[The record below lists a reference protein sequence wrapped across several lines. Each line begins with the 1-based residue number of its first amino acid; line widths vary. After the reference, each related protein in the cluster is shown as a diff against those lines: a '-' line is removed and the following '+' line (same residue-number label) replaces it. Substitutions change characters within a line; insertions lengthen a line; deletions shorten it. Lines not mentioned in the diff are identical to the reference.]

1 MNIGRYQVDGELGR
15 GGLGVVYS
23 AVDPGLERALAIK
36 GLLDPKADTAELIRE
51 GRVLAGLSHPNIV
64 SVLDAFICEGRL
76 MIVMEKVAGGT
87 LGKWMLDD
95 PAPGLLERVLILEQM
110 ADALG
115 HAHKA
120 KVQHRDLTPR
130 NVMVTPG
137 GVAKV
142 LDFGLAKRR
151 DVAGGAGDPTSA
163 LRGTR
168 SYMAPEQLTLGIS
181 GFASDVFAFGV
192 VAYELLSGRHPFPGN
207 TELLVQNAIVN
218 LPAPPLASAVS
229 ELPSE
234 AIRVIEKC
242 LAKKPDQRYANLTEV
257 ELELRCA
264 VFPMRQAEARRLAL
278 EGLATLER
286 GDRLQAEYRLQ
297 AEHQAE
303 GAEKL
308 DRGCPELAKLQGRL
322 EAGPVEVPLPAVIS
336 VRPQP
341 EQRAW
346 RDSKEKVYQPPA
358 VTIAPL
364 EVRTNLKD
372 GLRYV
377 RIPSGTFQMGCSPGD
392 GECHPN
398 EKPAHEVR
406 ISEAF
411 WMGQTAVTVEAYK
424 RYAAANGKAMPSLRF
439 GGDSLPMTEIDWTEA
454 KSYCEWAGMR
464 LPTEAE
470 WEYAARAGTTEARYG
485 APLDIAWYEANSGGR
500 PNPVGT
506 KAPNAFKL
514 HDMLG
519 NVREWT
525 ADWYSDSHA
534 GSGPVTDP
542 TGHSTGQYRVLR
554 GGSWGNNA
562 SDVRASYRNFYRPA
576 YRSNNVGFRCTGEL
590 PVP

>member
-1 MNIGRYQVDGELGR
+1 MDIGRYQVVGELGR
-15 GGLGVVYS
+15 GNFGVVYS
-23 AVDPGLERALAIK
+23 AVDSGLNRAVAIK
-36 GLLDPKADTAELIRE
+36 ALLDPGAGMAELVRE
-51 GRVLAGLSHPNIV
+51 GRILAGLNHPNIV
-64 SVLDAFICEGRL
+64 SVLDAFIWEGRL
-76 MIVMEKVAGGT
+76 MIVMEKVAGET
-87 LGKWMLDD
+87 LWKWMRNDA
-95 PAPGLLERVLILEQM
+95 APGLLERVLILEQI
-110 ADALG
+110 ADALS
-115 HAHKA
+115 HAHLA
-120 KVQHRDLTPR
+120 KVQHRDLKPA
-130 NVMVTPG
+130 NVMVTPD
-137 GVAKV
+137 GVAKI
-142 LDFGLAKRR
+142 LDFGVAKRL
-151 DVAGGAGDPTSA
+151 VGTGVVVGPPSVFGGT
-163 LRGTR
+163 L
-168 SYMAPEQLTLGIS
+168 SYMAPEQLIRAIS

-192 VAYELLSGRHPFPGN
+192 VAYELLSGRHPFPGT
-207 TELLVQNAIVN
+207 TEYLIQNAIVN
-218 LPAPPLASAVS
+218 LAPAALGSVVS
-229 ELPSE
+229 GLPGP
-234 AIRVIEKC
+234 AILVIEKC
-242 LAKKPDQRYANLTEV
+242 LEKALERRYATLTEV
-257 ELELRCA
+257 ERELRRA
-264 VFPMRQAEARRLAL
+264 VFPLKQMEARRLAA
-278 EGLATLER
+278 EGLAALKQGRER
-286 GDRLQAEYRLQ
+286 
-297 AEHQAE
+297 
-303 GAEKL
+303 AEKL
-308 DRGCPELAKLQGRL
+308 VEAAEKFDRGCGELLQLQAWLGGAPMTAPL
-322 EAGPVEVPLPAVIS
+322 HANPPPVVAAPRPALLLVPS
-336 VRPQP
+336 RT
-341 EQRAW
+341 
-346 RDSKEKVYQPPA
+346 
-358 VTIAPL
+358 VTIADL
-364 EVRTNLKD
+364 EVRTNRID

-377 RIPSGTFQMGCSPGD
+377 RIPAGTFRMGCSPGD